1 MRPNRLALTAVATL
15 LLAGCAATEPSAG
28 DQPQAAA
35 ETPAPVEQPAEEP
48 APEPTEDPGVALT
61 QAVIDYTNAYF
72 AGDWDV
78 AYEQLWSARCKADND
93 ARNSF
98 IGTLA
103 AQEVNYPEGS
113 ERPQPGTVTVDRIEG
128 AIGLVTYDFSYQGQ
142 TQTIPA
148 QAWILEDGTWHYDA
162 C

>member
-1 MRPNRLALTAVATL
+1 MRSNHLALAAAATL
-15 LLAGCAATEPSAG
+15 LLAGCAAAEPPAG
-28 DQPQAAA
+28 DQPQAVT
-35 ETPAPVEQPAEEP
+35 ETPAPVEQPTG
-48 APEPTEDPGVALT
+48 EPTEDPGVALA
-61 QAVIDYTNAYF
+61 QAVTDYTNAYF

-98 IGTLA
+98 MGTLM

-113 ERPQPGTVTVDRIEG
+113 ERPQPGIVTVDRIEG
-128 AIGLVTYDFSYQGQ
+128 ALGLVTYDFTYQGQ

-148 QAWILEDGTWHYDA
+148 QAWILEDGTWRYDA